1 MNTIINTTSRYSD
14 NLNGHVETRMFIRSE
29 HNPILQ
35 ASDFP
40 GIVNAVFN
48 AGAARYNGQTVLLVR
63 VEDRS
68 GLSKLMV
75 VVSDDGVT
83 NWQVDPERGLFPDI
97 DSFEERWGVEDPR
110 ITQIDDMY
118 YITYT
123 GFSEAGPLICLA
135 TTRDFVDFER
145 HGMLLPPE
153 DKNSALFPVQF
164 GGRWALIHRPSAYGP
179 AAGAHIWL
187 SYSPDLKHWG
197 DGRVI
202 IPAREGG
209 WWDANKVGIGPPP
222 LLTRQG
228 WLVCYHGVR
237 QTAAGH
243 RYRLGLALLSARDPG
258 VVLARSN
265 EWVFAALEPYEQT
278 GDVPGVVF
286 PCGWLLSEDGE
297 QVNMYYGA
305 ADTSLCLATAEVQR
319 LLDHVQRHPLVQTRH

>member
-1 MNTIINTTSRYSD
+1 MSKIVNTNGRSND
-14 NLNGHVETRMFIRSE
+14 NLDDYLESQMFVRNE

-48 AGAARYNGQTVLLVR
+48 AGAARCNGQTVLLAR

-83 NWQVDPERGLFPDI
+83 NWQIDPDRGLFPDNS
-97 DSFEERWGVEDPR
+97 SFEERWGIEDPR
-110 ITQIDDMY
+110 ITQIGDIY

-135 TTRDFVDFER
+135 TTRDFVDFDR
-145 HGMLLPPE
+145 HGMLLPAE
-153 DKNSALFPVQF
+153 DKNAALFPVQF
-164 GGRWALIHRPSAYGP
+164 GGRWALIHRPAGYSSG
-179 AAGAHIWL
+179 AGAHIWL

-202 IPAREGG
+202 IPARVGG
-209 WWDANKVGIGPPP
+209 WWDANKVGLGPPP

-228 WLVCYHGVR
+228 WLICYHGVR
-237 QTAAGH
+237 PTAAGH
-243 RYRLGLALLSARDPG
+243 RYRLGLALLSADDPS

-265 EWVFAALEPYEQT
+265 EWVFAAREPYEQM
-278 GDVPGVVF
+278 GDFPGVVF

-297 QVNMYYGA
+297 HVHMYYGA
-305 ADTSLCLATAEVQR
+305 ADTSLCLATAEVQG
-319 LLDHVQRHPLVQTRH
+319 LLDHVQRHPLAQSWH